1 MSRKQILLILLLSFA
16 INSCAQ
22 NKSEEIIE
30 EVITD
35 SNGKII
41 SKDIISKD
49 KKRTLNSE
57 DVLEEFYSNL
67 KNIDELDKL
76 ISHRFYQKSPY
87 VKFKEGMETKYKLC
101 GEFIDKE
108 IVETEYSAD
117 KKAVRL
123 KLNVKYEKKKT
134 IEQIVLI
141 KESENSDFNIFEYN
155 IKIVE

>member
-1 MSRKQILLILLLSFA
+1 MRINQILLILLLSFA

-41 SKDIISKD
+41 SKNIISKD

-57 DVLEEFYSNL
+57 DVLEKFYSNR

-76 ISHRFYQKSPY
+76 ISYRFYQKSPY